1 MSLGCHCEYAECP
14 RSFDLRHRVRR
25 MKRILK
31 LAPSPPARV
40 GVRVGDRT
48 VEESRTSPSPRTRPG
63 RCRVS
68 RRKAAQPDAIL
79 GFRGRPS
86 LWANRGL
93 GRLQS
98 APQVPK
104 GGAGYGTGFLSTTFL
119 LLRSHG
125 QYKPRGWPQIP
136 FYYANVSSRV
146 VLGFLRNDLSQS

>member
-1 MSLGCHCEYAECP
+1 MSKGFVAANAACP
-14 RSFDLRHRVRR
+14 YSFGLRHRVRR

-40 GVRVGDRT
+40 GARIGDRT
-48 VEESRTSPSPRTRPG
+48 VGESRTSPSPRTRSG

-68 RRKAAQPDAIL
+68 DRKAAQPDAIL

-104 GGAGYGTGFLSTTFL
+104 CEVGDGMALSE
-119 LLRSHG
+119 
-125 QYKPRGWPQIP
+125 YP
-136 FYYANVSSRV
+136 
-146 VLGFLRNDLSQS
+146 